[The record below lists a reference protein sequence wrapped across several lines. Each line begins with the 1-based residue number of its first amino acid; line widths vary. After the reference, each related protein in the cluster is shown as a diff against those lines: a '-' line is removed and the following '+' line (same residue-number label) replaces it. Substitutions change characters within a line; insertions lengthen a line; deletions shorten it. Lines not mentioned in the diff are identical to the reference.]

1 MRCRELDGET
11 RAHLLWMGGH
21 MTDAGR
27 FSGYTRDDIAD
38 VFDVIPRRVAER
50 FERARR
56 AGLLDRVG
64 GGYKGKPAI
73 WTAVIPNHPQC
84 AEFRTLAASKRAG
97 LAHPI
102 SAPYKRI
109 SQADRVRDSAPHDA
123 RVTYETRQ
131 SIGHRRNA
139 GVPSDHELTRE
150 EELREGD
157 KDVVDF

>member
-1 MRCRELDGET
+1 
-11 RAHLLWMGGH
+11 
-21 MTDAGR
+21 MTDAGT

-64 GGYKGKPAI
+64 GGYKASSRSGQPSSPAI
-73 WTAVIPNHPQC
+73 HSVRNSAPWRRQSVRVW
-84 AEFRTLAASKRAG
+84 RTLFP
-97 LAHPI
+97 HPI
-102 SAPYKRI
+102 NGYLR
-109 SQADRVRDSAPHDA
+109 RTGVRDSTPHDA